1 VQATLEGTG
10 VVLLAIGPGTPAELG
25 RYRDLLG
32 LTMPLLSDPT
42 WQSHSAY
49 GMGRASARQTFL
61 SPRHWIRY
69 ASLIARGSRPERPRQ
84 NILVLGGDVLLDADG
99 EIVWAHHSR
108 HLDDYSS
115 VDVLRRATA
124 PYVR

>member
-1 VQATLEGTG
+1 VA
-10 VVLLAIGPGTPAELG
+10 LLAIGPGTPAELR

-42 WQSHSAY
+42 WQTHVSY

-69 ASLIARGSRPERPRQ
+69 ASLIARGGRPERPRQ
-84 NILVLGGDVLLDADG
+84 NILVLDGDVLLAADG
-99 EIVWAHHSR
+99 EIVWAHHGR

-115 VDVLRRATA
+115 AEELRRATA